1 MIGMSSKGD
10 KSVKPKGGGRNDKPQ
25 SRGSSADT
33 KAHWLFL
40 GEQVEKLVDQG
51 DKPYIAWERVAARH
65 KVSCATVR
73 RAWRRFQAD
82 FEVRNLSGSLE
93 VSETSDIS
101 GK

>member
-40 GEQVEKLVDQG
+40 GGQVEKLVDQG
-51 DKPYIAWERVAARH
+51 DKPYIAWECVAARH

-73 RAWRRFQAD
+73 RAWLRFQAD
-82 FEVRNLSGSLE
+82 FEDRRLSGSLGD
-93 VSETSDIS
+93 SETSDVS
-101 GK
+101 G